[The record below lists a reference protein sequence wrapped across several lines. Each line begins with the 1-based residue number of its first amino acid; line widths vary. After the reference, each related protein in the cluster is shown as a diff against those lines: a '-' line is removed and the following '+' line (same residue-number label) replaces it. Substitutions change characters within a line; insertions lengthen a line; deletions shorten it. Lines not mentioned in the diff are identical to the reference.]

1 MNQEPPPPRRSDQ
14 SRMTYINE
22 IMHGRTKM
30 VDYNR
35 IVELL
40 VADCRDVVLK
50 YDAHFFKKVQDVI
63 PKQRFPHNLEA
74 CFWYNK
80 NGDHLECKSNIFHDG
95 KIPRKIFFHVC
106 IFCKLWEGYALFHSL
121 IKCPIITYID
131 SIDPLIKEKSENGGI
146 RVIAQPFPEYNIIA
160 QQQQQQLSQD
170 QAQRPQQQPLMQN
183 SYGQPQQVQHQLQ
196 QRIFDVLQ
204 QQHDW
209 MKQQQEM
216 LINQQQQQQQQI
228 KMMQSKKPPPTKPG
242 PKSKKRKEEKNIT
255 TAAPKIRIKEE
266 PADPLEPD
274 VFIIENGN
282 MDYMDQIIKNEKPNE

>member
-1 MNQEPPPPRRSDQ
+1 MNQEPPPPRRTDQ
-14 SRMTYINE
+14 SRMSYINE
-22 IMHGRTKM
+22 IMHGRPKM
-30 VDYNR
+30 PDYKR

-50 YDAHFFKKVQDVI
+50 NDAQFFKKVQDLI

-80 NGDHLECKSNIFHDG
+80 NGDHLECKSNIFHEG

-131 SIDPLIKEKSENGGI
+131 SIDPAIKEKSENGGI

-160 QQQQQQLSQD
+160 QQQQQQQQLSQD
-170 QAQRPQQQPLMQN
+170 QRPQKQN
-183 SYGQPQQVQHQLQ
+183 SYAQPQQVQHQLQ
-196 QRIFDVLQ
+196 QRIFEVLQ
-204 QQHDW
+204 QQNDW
-209 MKQQQEM
+209 MKKQQEM

-228 KMMQSKKPPPTKPG
+228 KMMQSKKPSTKPG

-255 TAAPKIRIKEE
+255 TAAPPKIRIKEE
-266 PADPLEPD
+266 PADPLEPE

-282 MDYMDQIIKNEKPNE
+282 MDYMDRIIKNEKTDNQPNE